1 MNLLESIKKSFTSS
15 PKQDIKSSSSVV
27 PREKSLGAVHGDEI
41 QSAFF
46 TGDNQA
52 LLNQLNFSFLN
63 NERTL
68 VAEQADKI
76 ETYRNVAYHNSEVKN
91 CITEIVNEVVGT
103 YDCSLPVYLNY
114 NEENKKIKD
123 AVQEAFNEICR
134 LLKLDHS
141 IYNIVEH
148 SYIDG
153 QAICHCTF
161 NENKKGIQRIE
172 LIDPEYLFYD
182 RKNEYYTY
190 ETSGFGSAL
199 YANMATDKKLRY
211 ARDEIVRVDFG
222 LYDRNIC
229 LSYLEFGLKNANIL
243 KGLEDLLLPLRFSRS
258 MTRRIFNID
267 VGNLPPKR
275 VDEVM
280 RTCQNRFRYKKF
292 YNAKTGEISN
302 QQDVNNLVEDYW
314 FPNRSGSKG
323 TQVEV
328 MDESGNLGELGD
340 VVYFARKLYRSLNV
354 PVSRL
359 SMDSEA
365 DHTFDYETT
374 QTSKED
380 IKFFMF
386 ISRIRQVYSDLFKKL
401 LKLQVISSGILTEK
415 EWNEREQDISIKFK
429 NENKFIEKMKL
440 TNLQEALEIYNSASE
455 QTGKIF
461 TVRYLLK
468 EIFKKSDEEIDDLL
482 KQLED
487 EKNDKRFARYYSS
500 GEEEY

>member
-1 MNLLESIKKSFTSS
+1 
-15 PKQDIKSSSSVV
+15 
-27 PREKSLGAVHGDEI
+27 
-41 QSAFF
+41 
-46 TGDNQA
+46 
-52 LLNQLNFSFLN
+52 
-63 NERTL
+63 
-68 VAEQADKI
+68 
-76 ETYRNVAYHNSEVKN
+76 
-91 CITEIVNEVVGT
+91 
-103 YDCSLPVYLNY
+103 
-114 NEENKKIKD
+114 
-123 AVQEAFNEICR
+123 
-134 LLKLDHS
+134 
-141 IYNIVEH
+141 
-148 SYIDG
+148 
-153 QAICHCTF
+153 
-161 NENKKGIQRIE
+161 
-172 LIDPEYLFYD
+172 
-182 RKNEYYTY
+182 
-190 ETSGFGSAL
+190 
-199 YANMATDKKLRY
+199 
-211 ARDEIVRVDFG
+211 
-222 LYDRNIC
+222 
-229 LSYLEFGLKNANIL
+229 
-243 KGLEDLLLPLRFSRS
+243 
-258 MTRRIFNID
+258 
-267 VGNLPPKR
+267 
-275 VDEVM
+275 
-280 RTCQNRFRYKKF
+280 
-292 YNAKTGEISN
+292 
-302 QQDVNNLVEDYW
+302 
-314 FPNRSGSKG
+314 
-323 TQVEV
+323 

-415 EWNEREQDISIKFK
+415 EWNERVQDISIKFK

>member
-1 MNLLESIKKSFTSS
+1 
-15 PKQDIKSSSSVV
+15 
-27 PREKSLGAVHGDEI
+27 
-41 QSAFF
+41 
-46 TGDNQA
+46 
-52 LLNQLNFSFLN
+52 
-63 NERTL
+63 
-68 VAEQADKI
+68 
-76 ETYRNVAYHNSEVKN
+76 
-91 CITEIVNEVVGT
+91 
-103 YDCSLPVYLNY
+103 
-114 NEENKKIKD
+114 
-123 AVQEAFNEICR
+123 
-134 LLKLDHS
+134 
-141 IYNIVEH
+141 
-148 SYIDG
+148 
-153 QAICHCTF
+153 
-161 NENKKGIQRIE
+161 
-172 LIDPEYLFYD
+172 
-182 RKNEYYTY
+182 
-190 ETSGFGSAL
+190 
-199 YANMATDKKLRY
+199 MATDKKLRY

-386 ISRIRQVYSDLFKKL
+386 VSRIRQVYSDLFKKL

-500 GEEEY
+500 NEEEY